1 MHPTRWQN
9 PLINYLTENQAKEL
23 EKDLSDARNLVAK
36 LANIKREINEEN
48 LQLDRDQAAA
58 DKSSQYALKKIKE
71 LREKTKLL
79 EDNLIE
85 TQNLMSTSM
94 EDIMAKVAVVDHQ
107 EEDIERWGE
116 NWDKAFLSKVKFDYI
131 RAFVH
136 FLKRSISKNIL
147 KLLTL

>member
-1 MHPTRWQN
+1 MEEAKLELNKVHESHLKT
-9 PLINYLTENQAKEL
+9 LETLKMTENEAKEL
-23 EKDLSDARNLVAK
+23 DKDLSDARNLVAK

-58 DKSSQYALKKIKE
+58 DKSSQYAVKKIKE
-71 LREKTKLL
+71 LREKTKIL

-107 EEDIERWGE
+107 EEDIERCFYFYLCA
-116 NWDKAFLSKVKFDYI
+116 D
-131 RAFVH
+131 
-136 FLKRSISKNIL
+136 
-147 KLLTL
+147 

>member
-1 MHPTRWQN
+1 M
-9 PLINYLTENQAKEL
+9 

-36 LANIKREINEEN
+36 LANIKREINEQN

-107 EEDIERWGE
+107 EEDIER
-116 NWDKAFLSKVKFDYI
+116 YMI
-131 RAFVH
+131 FVT
-136 FLKRSISKNIL
+136 SEIIICV
-147 KLLTL
+147 

>member
-1 MHPTRWQN
+1 MEEAKLELNKVHESHLKT
-9 PLINYLTENQAKEL
+9 LETLKMTENEAKEL
-23 EKDLSDARNLVAK
+23 DKDLSDARNLVAK

-58 DKSSQYALKKIKE
+58 DKSSQYAVKKIKE
-71 LREKTKLL
+71 LREKTKIL

-107 EEDIERWGE
+107 EEDIERC
-116 NWDKAFLSKVKFDYI
+116 F
-131 RAFVH
+131 H
-136 FLKRSISKNIL
+136 FYPCAD
-147 KLLTL
+147 

>member
-1 MHPTRWQN
+1 M
-9 PLINYLTENQAKEL
+9 LNQAKEL

-36 LANIKREINEEN
+36 LANIKREINEQN
-48 LQLDRDQAAA
+48 LQLDRDQVAA

-107 EEDIERWGE
+107 EEDIERYSLI
-116 NWDKAFLSKVKFDYI
+116 NMRQLQ
-131 RAFVH
+131 
-136 FLKRSISKNIL
+136 IL
-147 KLLTL
+147 FN

>member
-116 NWDKAFLSKVKFDYI
+116 NWDKAFLSKVKFDLFI
-131 RAFVH
+131 F
-136 FLKRSISKNIL
+136 
-147 KLLTL
+147 